1 MATTRLTR
9 RALLRSTAAA
19 AALAGAP
26 FVRGAY
32 AAGKLGVATWDH
44 WMPGANDVLQKL
56 AQEWAEKG
64 ESRAHDRFRH
74 QPGRQTDADGCRRS
88 GGPFRTR
95 GHPSTGLVR
104 CGQGGMW
111 EPADDLMTT
120 LIGKSSVAGFG
131 IVPITGI

>member
-1 MATTRLTR
+1 MVTTRLTG

-56 AQEWAEKG
+56 AQEWAEKEKVELTIDFVTSQG
-64 ESRAHDRFRH
+64 DKLMLMGAAEAEAHSGHEVIR
-74 QPGRQTDADGCRRS
+74 QPGWYGAAKAE
-88 GGPFRTR
+88 
-95 GHPSTGLVR
+95 
-104 CGQGGMW
+104 CGSR
-111 EPADDLMTT
+111 PMT
-120 LIGKSSVAGFG
+120 
-131 IVPITGI
+131 